1 MSQRWFR
8 ALFRRRVIVILLL
21 VLQVVFWV
29 HLVSSVSQISRLLS
43 KGLTILSLLAALYI
57 VSKKDKGAYK
67 TTWIFLILSLPLFGG
82 LLYLL
87 FSFQNSTR
95 RFAKN
100 IRSVEV
106 KAATLFYLPGDDFS
120 EAEKQLGCL
129 FPQVR
134 YLQDYTGFSIYSSSI
149 KYFKKAEFVKKIK
162 LTNSAFLISSEKF
175 LVISAIYSL

>member
-57 VSKKDKGAYK
+57 VSKKDKGDYK
-67 TTWIFLILSLPLFGG
+67 TTWIFLILSLPLFDG

-120 EAEKQLGCL
+120 EAKKTIGMP
-129 FPQVR
+129 FPSSPIFAGL
-134 YLQDYTGFSIYSSSI
+134 YGFSNL
-149 KYFKKAEFVKKIK
+149 FQ
-162 LTNSAFLISSEKF
+162 LN
-175 LVISAIYSL
+175 